1 MKKDIQNRDD
11 IIKLV
16 DAFYIKVKADDL
28 LGNIFTDV
36 VHVNWETHLP
46 RMYDFWENIL
56 FYTGNFDGNPMITH
70 RELSAKCEIKR
81 SHYKHWNSLFN
92 KTVDDLFKGDKAD
105 EIKQRAMNISKA
117 MTEKALS

>member
-56 FYTGNFDGNPMITH
+56 FCTGNFDGNPMMTH
-70 RELSAKCEIKR
+70 KALNQKKQMDFTHFNR
-81 SHYKHWNSLFN
+81 WNSMF
-92 KTVDDLFKGDKAD
+92 KETVDSLFKGEKAT
-105 EIKQRAMNISKA
+105 EIKNRAMNISKA
-117 MTEKALS
+117 MMDKALS